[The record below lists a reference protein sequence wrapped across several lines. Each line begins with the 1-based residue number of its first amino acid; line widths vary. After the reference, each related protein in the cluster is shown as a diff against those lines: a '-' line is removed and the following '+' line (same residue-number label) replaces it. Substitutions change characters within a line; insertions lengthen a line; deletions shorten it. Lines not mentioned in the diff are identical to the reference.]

1 MPTTPGGRVPTRT
14 QLRLVAL
21 GALAAVLLVAT
32 GCGSS
37 NNNNGG
43 SAASGSGSSADLGA
57 AKQLAQQASTRPT
70 QITQTKPIDKPIPSG
85 KKITF
90 ISCGVEA
97 CAVQGPIL
105 SEGAKLLG
113 WTVKQVGTDGSP
125 EKVQNAFQAAIRDG
139 ANAVIIDAADKD
151 ALASSIAAA
160 KAKGVEFVTCCSLAQ
175 QGKDVL
181 FNTGTPEQNA
191 TIGKMLAS
199 KVVADSG
206 GKADSLYVNVS
217 AFAILAAVG
226 TTFEDQYKKLCADCG
241 YAKIDIPLTSL
252 GKDAPDRIVSYL
264 RSHPKVNYLVLSES
278 GSLGPGLPAALQ
290 AAGLTDKVKIVGQG
304 GNQQVYQDVG
314 AGKIVAVTPSSLYGY
329 DYSMLDALARK
340 WAGVPVEQTP
350 PEFWLMTK
358 DNIPSGI
365 NGPAFPIVQDYKA
378 RWAKLWGKTA

>member
-1 MPTTPGGRVPTRT
+1 MSSITRR
-14 QLRLVAL
+14 LRSVHTLL
-21 GALAAVLLVAT
+21 ALAGLAALLFVAT

-37 NNNNGG
+37 DSGGSSSASGG
-43 SAASGSGSSADLGA
+43 SADISA
-57 AKQLAQQASTRPT
+57 AKQLSTQSSTRPT
-70 QITQTKPIDKPIPSG
+70 EITQAKPIDKPIPTG

-105 SEGAKLLG
+105 AEGAKMLG

-125 EKVQNAFQAAIRDG
+125 EKVQNAFQSAIRDG
-139 ANAVIIDAADKD
+139 ANAVIINAADKD
-151 ALASSIAAA
+151 ALAGPISAA
-160 KAKGVEFVTCCSLAQ
+160 KSKGVEVVTCCSLAT

-191 TIGKMLAS
+191 PIGKMLAS
-199 KVVADSG
+199 KVVSDSG
-206 GKADSLYVNVS
+206 GKADTLYANVS

-226 TTFEDQYKKLCADCG
+226 TTFEQEYKKLCADCKFG
-241 YAKIDIPLTSL
+241 KIDIPLTSL

-264 RSHPKVNYLVLSES
+264 RSHPSVNYLVLSEA

-290 AAGLTDKVKIVGQG
+290 AAGLADKVKILGQG

-314 AGKIVAVTPSSLYGY
+314 SGKIAAVTPSSLYGY

-340 WAGVPVEQTP
+340 WAGVPVEQTT

-358 DNIPSGI
+358 ENVPSSI
-365 NGPAFPIVQDYKA
+365 NGPAFPIVQNYKA
-378 RWAKLWGKTA
+378 QWAKLWGKSA

>member
-1 MPTTPGGRVPTRT
+1 MSSITGR
-14 QLRLVAL
+14 LRSVHTLL
-21 GALAAVLLVAT
+21 ALAGLAALLFVAT

-37 NNNNGG
+37 EDSSGG
-43 SAASGSGSSADLGA
+43 SAAGGGSADISA
-57 AKQLAQQASTRPT
+57 AKQLSSESATRPT
-70 QITQTKPIDKPIPSG
+70 QITQSKPIDKPIPTG

-105 SEGAKLLG
+105 AEGAKLLG
-113 WTVKQVGTDGSP
+113 WSVNQVGTDGSP
-125 EKVQNAFQAAIRDG
+125 EKVQNAFQAAVRGG
-139 ANAVIIDAADKD
+139 ANAVIINAADKD
-151 ALASSIAAA
+151 ALAAPIANA
-160 KAKGVEFVTCCSLAQ
+160 KSKGVEVVTCCSLAQ

-191 TIGKMLAS
+191 QIGKMLAS
-199 KVVADSG
+199 KVVSDTG
-206 GKADSLYVNVS
+206 GKANALYANVS

-226 TTFEDQYKKLCADCG
+226 TTFESEYKKLCADCK

-264 RSHPKVNYLVLSES
+264 RSHPDVNYLVLSES

-290 AAGLTDKVKIVGQG
+290 AAGLGDKVKIVGQG

-314 AGKIVAVTPSSLYGY
+314 AGKISAVTPSSLYGY

-340 WAGVPVEQTP
+340 WAGVPVERTP

-358 DNIPSGI
+358 ENMPKSI
-365 NGPAFPIVQDYKA
+365 NGPAFPIVESYKDQ
-378 RWAKLWGKTA
+378 WAKLWGKAA

>member
-1 MPTTPGGRVPTRT
+1 MSSNRGRLWPVPVN
-14 QLRLVAL
+14 LRLA
-21 GALAAVLLVAT
+21 ALAAVAAVALVAT
-32 GCGSS
+32 GCGGDDS
-37 NNNNGG
+37 
-43 SAASGSGSSADLGA
+43 SGSSASGSANADLSA
-57 AKQLAQQASTRPT
+57 AKQLTDTSATRPKE
-70 QITQTKPIDKPIPSG
+70 ITQAKPIDKPIPSG

-105 SEGAKLLG
+105 SEGAKVLG
-113 WTVKQVGTDGSP
+113 WSVKQVGTDGSP
-125 EKVQNAFQAAIRDG
+125 EKVQNAFQSAIRDG
-139 ANAVIIDAADKD
+139 ANAVIINAADKD
-151 ALASSIAAA
+151 ALAGPISAA
-160 KAKGVEFVTCCSLAQ
+160 KSKGVEVVTCCSLAE

-191 TIGKMLAS
+191 PIGKMLAG
-199 KVVADSG
+199 KVVADSN

-226 TTFEDQYKKLCADCG
+226 QTFEQEYKRLCPDCG
-241 YAKIDIPLTSL
+241 FGKIDIPLTSL

-264 RSHPKVNYLVLSES
+264 RSHPKVNNIVLSES

-290 AAGLTDKVKIVGQG
+290 AAGLADKVKIVGQG
-304 GNQQVYQDVG
+304 GNQQVYQDVST
-314 AGKIVAVTPSSLYGY
+314 GKIAAVTPSSLYGY

-358 DNIPSGI
+358 ENVPSSI
-365 NGPAFPIVQDYKA
+365 NGPAFPIVEDYKA
-378 RWAKLWGKTA
+378 QWAKLWGKA

>member
-1 MPTTPGGRVPTRT
+1 MTRIT
-14 QLRLVAL
+14 RRLRSVHTLL
-21 GALAAVLLVAT
+21 ALAGLAALLFVAT

-37 NNNNGG
+37 D
-43 SAASGSGSSADLGA
+43 SGSSSSTSGGNADLSA
-57 AKQLAQQASTRPT
+57 AKQLSNTSATRPT
-70 QITQTKPIDKPIPSG
+70 QITQSKPIDKPIPSG

-105 SEGAKLLG
+105 TEGAKTLG
-113 WTVKQVGTDGSP
+113 WSVKQVGTDGSP
-125 EKVQNAFQAAIRDG
+125 EKVQNAFQSAIRDG
-139 ANAVIIDAADKD
+139 ANAVIINAADKD
-151 ALASSIAAA
+151 ALAGPISAA
-160 KAKGVEFVTCCSLAQ
+160 KSKGVEVVTCCSLAQ

-191 TIGKMLAS
+191 PIGKMLAG
-199 KVVADSG
+199 KVVADSN

-226 TTFEDQYKKLCADCG
+226 QTFEQEYKRLCPDCG
-241 YAKIDIPLTSL
+241 FGKIDIPLTSL

-264 RSHPKVNYLVLSES
+264 RSHPKVNNIVLSES

-290 AAGLTDKVKIVGQG
+290 AAGLADKVKIVGQG
-304 GNQQVYQDVG
+304 GNQQVYQDVST
-314 AGKIVAVTPSSLYGY
+314 GKIAAVTPSSLYGY

-358 DNIPSGI
+358 ENAPSSI
-365 NGPAFPIVQDYKA
+365 NGPAFPIVEDYKA
-378 RWAKLWGKTA
+378 QWAKLWGKA